1 MKALRLALALV
12 LAAVL
17 AAGFEAWL
25 RPDNALAVVSAL
37 SFCG

>member
-1 MKALRLALALV
+1 MRALRLMLV
-12 LAAVL
+12 LLLAAVL
-17 AAGFEAWL
+17 AAGFNAWL

>member
-1 MKALRLALALV
+1 MRALRLMLV
-12 LAAVL
+12 LLLAAVP
-17 AAGFEAWL
+17 AAGFNAWL